1 MRGGGLVSE
10 FMWGIVDQLV
20 LKLAHQEK
28 NLLRQCVFQAIIAW
42 VYHESSSKSR
52 VERNSKDTDK
62 LNTFSKKYN
71 PFSNQKNLKNILTEV
86 VAADKVNIDQAG
98 DMEKAW

>member
-1 MRGGGLVSE
+1 MYFKRWSLES
-10 FMWGIVDQLV
+10 I
-20 LKLAHQEK
+20 
-28 NLLRQCVFQAIIAW
+28 

-52 VERNSKDTDK
+52 VERNSKDIDK
-62 LNTFSKKYN
+62 SITFSKKYN

-86 VAADKVNIDQAG
+86 VPADKVNIDQAG